1 MAFKR
6 KTAGIPA
13 DRKVAVDTLELASLQ
28 GQLAAISKTQA
39 VLELQLDGTIITA
52 NENYRRTVGYELA
65 EIQGQHHDMFVAAA
79 DRTGG
84 GSRQLSA
91 DDSRAGGPQAPSQP
105 IPERR
110 SANRPFTGKPA
121 APKRAVSRPQP
132 AAGPVARPMAI
143 ANGNDADWREF

>member
-1 MAFKR
+1 MVIRR
-6 KTAGIPA
+6 KTAGSPA

-39 VLELQLDGTIITA
+39 VIEL
-52 NENYRRTVGYELA
+52 
-65 EIQGQHHDMFVAAA
+65 
-79 DRTGG
+79 
-84 GSRQLSA
+84 
-91 DDSRAGGPQAPSQP
+91 QAPSQP

-121 APKRAVSRPQP
+121 AARPPVSRAQT
-132 AAGPVARPMAI
+132 ASGPVARPMAI